1 MRAHEQQLRDA
12 GIEGLAL
19 FGSTARGDQRP
30 DSDVDLLAIF
40 DATRRLSVL
49 DVVGLQLRIA
59 DLLGVKVD
67 LTEEG
72 SLKPRV
78 QKRVQAE
85 VVRAFLRIRYSVLK
99 TSWTTSDGSKA
110 MQKAWIVPPS
120 WRITRVTMPSSDVWR
135 ESVKRPPNRR
145 RAAVVYGGTGFGTA
159 KDGCRAG
166 GATIVFRR
174 LNLARQ
180 CAQLRPGFRRKLR
193 SAELDRG
200 LARGLRRPR
209 CRH

>member
-1 MRAHEQQLRDA
+1 MTREQVLTTLRAHEQQLRDA

-30 DSDVDLLAIF
+30 DSDVDLLASF

-72 SLKPRV
+72 SLKPRI

-85 VVRAFLRIRYSVLK
+85 VVRAF
-99 TSWTTSDGSKA
+99 
-110 MQKAWIVPPS
+110 
-120 WRITRVTMPSSDVWR
+120 
-135 ESVKRPPNRR
+135 
-145 RAAVVYGGTGFGTA
+145 
-159 KDGCRAG
+159 
-166 GATIVFRR
+166 
-174 LNLARQ
+174 
-180 CAQLRPGFRRKLR
+180 
-193 SAELDRG
+193 
-200 LARGLRRPR
+200 
-209 CRH
+209 